1 MSTPEIN
8 KPLYRNINGEKVK
21 INPLTKSS
29 CVIME
34 DGRTVEEV
42 VNELRQLIMGGQ
54 ALEAVALADESK
66 ARTVSTEEEVDE
78 APVQKKRGRKKKEAN
93 E

>member
-1 MSTPEIN
+1 MATPEMN

-42 VNELRQLIMGGQ
+42 VNELRQLIMG
-54 ALEAVALADESK
+54 ELADK
-66 ARTVSTEEEVDE
+66 DE
-78 APVQKKRGRKKKEAN
+78 ADKQ
-93 E
+93 